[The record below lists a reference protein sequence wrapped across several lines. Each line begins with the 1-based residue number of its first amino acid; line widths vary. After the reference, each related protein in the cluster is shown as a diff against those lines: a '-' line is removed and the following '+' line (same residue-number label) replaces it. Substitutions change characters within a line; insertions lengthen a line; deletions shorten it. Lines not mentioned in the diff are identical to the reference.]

1 MRILIAAVIV
11 VLLLAADFLA
21 FHDLAEAHTPT
32 EWLTLVASVLTFLYL
47 AQDVIRRPVRQ

>member
-47 AQDVIRRPVRQ
+47 AQDVIRRPVQP